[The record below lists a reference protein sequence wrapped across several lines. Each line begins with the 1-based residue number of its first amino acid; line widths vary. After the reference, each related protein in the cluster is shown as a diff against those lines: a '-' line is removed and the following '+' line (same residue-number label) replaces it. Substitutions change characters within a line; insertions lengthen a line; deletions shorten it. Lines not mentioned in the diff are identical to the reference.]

1 MVHSCRETDERSR
14 IGFTFVTQFAAAG
27 DTVTLSIKRIVA
39 MLAASL
45 ILAELVTGTASVLTI
60 RATTRVAATWT
71 DFEGRAAAKSDLIA
85 DLRQA
90 LGYGG
95 MIHQFKNMVLRRDT
109 QRIGLVRTRAKAA
122 TQALETYRG
131 IGVDADEGQS
141 LQTIGAVI
149 ASYEASTDVAERM
162 IKEGKTTA
170 EIDAV
175 VKIDD
180 GPALAALAKLDDY
193 LRKMRR
199 ASAADM
205 YATVDDVQAVVI
217 RAAAITALLLA
228 GTIIAF
234 IYFALARLLRPMA
247 RLGDAMSRLATGAT
261 DIAIPGSDRRDEFGA
276 MAKAVQFFKDNAVE
290 KLRLETE
297 VKENQRLAQER
308 SRPAMTELAD
318 RFEGRVAAIVK
329 IVSSSATK
337 LHATAQGM
345 SATAEEASRQTTA
358 VAGASEQI
366 SAKVATV
373 ATATEELS
381 ASIGEISRQVSQSS
395 RVSRTAAEEA
405 DGISTQ
411 INTRSE
417 AAQQIGQVID
427 LINNIASQT
436 NLLALNATIEA
447 ARAGEAGKG
456 FAVVASEVKTLANQT
471 AKATDEISKRITG
484 MQSATGL
491 MVDAIGKICGTI
503 SEINQIVTT
512 FASAVEEQGMATK
525 EIARNVQQAALG
537 SQEVSNNIAGVTRA
551 ASETGAAASQTL
563 GVAGELSKQSDAL
576 LTEVDS
582 FLAEVR
588 AA

>member
-1 MVHSCRETDERSR
+1 M
-14 IGFTFVTQFAAAG
+14 TF
-27 DTVTLSIKRIVA
+27 SIKRIVA
-39 MLAASL
+39 ILATCL
-45 ILAELVTGTASVLTI
+45 ILAGLVAVTASVLTI

-71 DFEGRAAAKSDLIA
+71 DFEHRAAAKSDLIA

-95 MIHQFKNMVLRRDT
+95 MIHQFKNMILRRDT
-109 QRIGLVRTRAKAA
+109 QRIEIVRTKAKAA
-122 TQALETYRG
+122 RQALEAYRA
-131 IGVDADEGQS
+131 IGVNAEEASS
-141 LQTIGAVI
+141 LQTIGAAI
-149 ASYEASTDVAERM
+149 ASYESATDVAERM

-170 EIDAV
+170 EIDQV

-180 GPALAALAKLDDY
+180 GPALAAFGWLDDY

-205 YATVDDVQAVVI
+205 YTTVDDVQAAVI
-217 RAAAITALLLA
+217 HAAVITALLLA

-234 IYFALARLLRPMA
+234 IYFTLTRLLRPMA
-247 RLGDAMSRLATGAT
+247 NLGDAMNRVATSAT
-261 DIAIPGSDRRDEFGA
+261 DIAVPGSDRRDEFGI

-290 KLRLETE
+290 RTRIEI
-297 VKENQRLAQER
+297 KENQRLAQER
-308 SRPAMTELAD
+308 NRAARIELAD
-318 RFEGRVAAIVK
+318 RFEDRVAAIVK
-329 IVSSSATK
+329 IVSSSATE

-345 SATAEEASRQTTA
+345 SATAEEATRQTTA
-358 VAGASEQI
+358 VASAAKQI

-381 ASIGEISRQVSQSS
+381 SSIGEINRQVGQSS
-395 RVSRTAAEEA
+395 RVSQTAAEEA
-405 DGISTQ
+405 EGISAQ
-411 INTRSE
+411 IDTLSE
-417 AAQQIGQVID
+417 AAQQIGQVVE

-471 AKATDEISKRITG
+471 AKATEEINRRISG
-484 MQSATGL
+484 MQKATGL
-491 MVDAIGKICGTI
+491 MVDAIDKICSTI

-512 FASAVEEQGMATK
+512 FAAAIEEQGAATD
-525 EIARNVQQAALG
+525 EIARNVQQAAIG
-537 SQEVSNNIAGVTRA
+537 TQEVSNNIIGVTRA
-551 ASETGAAASQTL
+551 ASETGAAASQAL

-576 LTEVDS
+576 LTEVDG